1 VDPAEQRIVV
11 GVDGSEG
18 SRSAL
23 AWALA
28 EAARRGANV
37 EVVSAFPVDFYW
49 TDPYLADRNRID
61 SVRADTEAL
70 AHALVAEVR
79 ADPEVTAARG
89 IDAVDV
95 MITACSGAAAAHLVQ
110 CSDDAALLV
119 VGSRGRGAVR
129 STMAGSVA
137 LHCAAHARCPVV
149 VVHPWTVPVTEP
161 ARVVVGLDDSDHARA
176 AVAGAAAEAASLGAR
191 VDAVVAYDEPDT
203 WSSLY
208 TVATPPTSGTREHV
222 LERGEAIVA
231 EVLGPEPLLRDSVRI
246 VAVEGHPAPVLAH
259 EAEGARL
266 LVMGSRS
273 RNELEG
279 LALGSAALRLVMH
292 APCPLLV
299 VHPPKADAAPARS
312 AAAASAAG

>member
-28 EAARRGANV
+28 EAARRGTNV

-119 VGSRGRGAVR
+119 VGLGSTDRGAVR
-129 STMAGSVA
+129 MARE
-137 LHCAAHARCPVV
+137 LLDQAHVRVMG
-149 VVHPWTVPVTEP
+149 TVMNRIKAGDPNSYYRYSYRYRPP
-161 ARVVVGLDDSDHARA
+161 AGEDAETAPRTSA
-176 AVAGAAAEAASLGAR
+176 AVLPLESQQVSA
-191 VDAVVAYDEPDT
+191 
-203 WSSLY
+203 
-208 TVATPPTSGTREHV
+208 PTRGRE
-222 LERGEAIVA
+222 
-231 EVLGPEPLLRDSVRI
+231 EV
-246 VAVEGHPAPVLAH
+246 
-259 EAEGARL
+259 
-266 LVMGSRS
+266 
-273 RNELEG
+273 
-279 LALGSAALRLVMH
+279 
-292 APCPLLV
+292 
-299 VHPPKADAAPARS
+299 
-312 AAAASAAG
+312 